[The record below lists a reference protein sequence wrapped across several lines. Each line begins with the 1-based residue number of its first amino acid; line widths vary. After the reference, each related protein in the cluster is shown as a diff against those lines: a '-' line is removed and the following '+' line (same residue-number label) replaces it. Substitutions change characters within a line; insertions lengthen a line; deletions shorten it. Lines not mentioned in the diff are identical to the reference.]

1 MKRTKL
7 LYIIGICTVSVI
19 VAISAPHASAETTK
33 TAMEGSNFKE
43 KYRPLH
49 PPKPVPQTPFFENGD
64 IERTISDYKG
74 KVVVM
79 NFWAKWC
86 APCLREMPSLDRLQ
100 AKMKDQGVEVL
111 ALSLDRKGAS
121 VIKPYFKTA
130 LIEHLVIMVDKR
142 RKVASSLQI
151 KGLPTTLIIDREGRE
166 VGRLEGP
173 TEWDSNEVLSLLK
186 THLMPEPKAATLQ

>member
-7 LYIIGICTVSVI
+7 HSVIGFFAVWVI

-33 TAMEGSNFKE
+33 TAMNGSDFTE

-49 PPKPVPQTPFFENGD
+49 PPKPVPLTPFFENGE
-64 IERTISDYKG
+64 IERTIEDYKG

-100 AKMKDQGVEVL
+100 AKMKSQGVEVL
-111 ALSLDRKGAS
+111 ALSLDRQGAK

-130 LIEHLVIMVDKR
+130 IIENLAIMVDKS
-142 RKVASSLQI
+142 RKVARALGV
-151 KGLPTTLIIDREGRE
+151 KGLPTTLIIDRKGLE

-173 TEWDSNEVLSLLK
+173 TEWDSNEVQSLLK
-186 THLMPEPKAATLQ
+186 TLLEQTPKSASLK